1 MELITGYK
9 GTPHV
14 TAENDAYR
22 NAGFIGSDSYITPL
36 IFPEPINNEFLF
48 KCTKVN
54 NNEVK
59 IGVGQV
65 FILGKQVFNDGDKS
79 VTIESG
85 GQGVKR
91 ADIVGLVY
99 CQDEIT
105 GVETVETVAVKG
117 TAGNEYVDP
126 DYSDASAIA
135 ENGLYFAPMYR
146 IKIDELEIVEIER
159 IVKIRS
165 LDLVTLFTSEA
176 GISAVDATIDLSQ
189 PLSDLKRI
197 VVHYNYLGIAE
208 QSFTLENYTTSFIV
222 RQFNLADSPESPTAL
237 NVNLAE
243 MYLRKETDTQFKIQ
257 SNRNIIF
264 SNAGGN
270 TGEGNPINDMKIHK
284 IEGYYI

>member
-14 TAENDAYR
+14 TAEEDAYR

-48 KCTKVN
+48 ECTKVN

-65 FILGKQVFNDGDKS
+65 FILGKQVFNNGDKS
-79 VTIESG
+79 VAIESG

-146 IKIDELEIVEIER
+146 VKIDELEIVEIER

-165 LDLVTLFTSEA
+165 LDPVTLFTSES
-176 GISAVDATIDLSQ
+176 GISSGDINLSKPYTDFKRLIFVYYFSGQESKEVFVDE
-189 PLSDLKRI
+189 
-197 VVHYNYLGIAE
+197 LGN
-208 QSFTLENYTTSFIV
+208 QSILL
-222 RQFNLADSPESPTAL
+222 RALNLVDSPTAP
-237 NVNLAE
+237 NPGAVTFFEMKVTVVNAQQLTIVSSAKV
-243 MYLRKETDTQFKIQ
+243 MHNGETVVRDDPTSTLVGTIL
-257 SNRNIIF
+257 SVYG
-264 SNAGGN
+264 S
-270 TGEGNPINDMKIHK
+270 
-284 IEGYYI
+284 YI